1 MRKIKTTR
9 IGSKDYV
16 DVSERVLAFNDLY
29 PIESGY
35 SLRQEIVSINEETG
49 TVLMHAWVE
58 NPEGKIVRDGHAHEF
73 QANKKSKVNMTSH
86 IENCETSAVG
96 RVLGFMGLGTE
107 HGIASADEVRNAI
120 EQEKAMDREAKEAE
134 QDKVIKIVTDAAKK
148 KVEDEKAEGSQVETK
163 PAPKKVKEEKKPAKP
178 TPSFV
183 DNKTLAGDAT
193 DEQLE
198 SITGKPVTYEVR
210 HHSPES
216 TTPSSTKE
224 AEERLDDS
232 ESEEEYLVDLNR
244 RVSMLK
250 NEEDA
255 KALASEGRQWSNNW
269 VYKKDQYKALYKCI
283 AESFAAFKK
292 SQDTA
297 KLAGIKGGS

>member
-1 MRKIKTTR
+1 MRKIKTTK
-9 IGSKDYV
+9 IGQKDYV

-49 TVLMHAWVE
+49 TILIHAWVE
-58 NPEGKIVRDGHAHEF
+58 NAEGKVLRDGHAHEF

-86 IENCETSAVG
+86 VENCETSAVG
-96 RVLGFMGLGTE
+96 RALGFMGLGTE
-107 HGIASADEVRNAI
+107 YGIASADEVRNA
-120 EQEKAMDREAKEAE
+120 QAKE
-134 QDKVIKIVTDAAKK
+134 
-148 KVEDEKAEGSQVETK
+148 VEMKEAEGSQVETK
-163 PAPKKVKEEKKPAKP
+163 PAPKKVKEEKKPAEQ
-178 TPSFV
+178 TPPPV

-210 HHSPES
+210 HNSPES

-283 AESFAAFKK
+283 SESFAAFKK

>member
-1 MRKIKTTR
+1 MRKIKTTK
-9 IGSKDYV
+9 IGQKDYV

-49 TVLMHAWVE
+49 TILIHAWVE
-58 NPEGKIVRDGHAHEF
+58 NAEGKVLRDGHAHEF

-86 IENCETSAVG
+86 VENCETSAVG
-96 RVLGFMGLGTE
+96 RALGFMGLGTE
-107 HGIASADEVRNAI
+107 YGIASADEVRNA
-120 EQEKAMDREAKEAE
+120 QAKE
-134 QDKVIKIVTDAAKK
+134 
-148 KVEDEKAEGSQVETK
+148 VEMKEAEGSQVETK
-163 PAPKKVKEEKKPAKP
+163 PAQKKVKEEKHERQHYKDKY
-178 TPSFV
+178 
-183 DNKTLAGDAT
+183 NKTLAGDAT

-210 HHSPES
+210 HNSPES

-297 KLAGIKGGS
+297 KLASIKGGS